1 MGPAAGNLHDLND
14 PEAREIR
21 ACLEKILSCP
31 LFAQAE
37 RQQKFLSYV
46 VEQTLAGQ
54 GNRLK
59 GYSIGAE
66 VFDRDSDFDP
76 QVNAI
81 VRVEASRL
89 RAKLREYYDGEG
101 RDDAVRIDL
110 PKGGYAPKFSFQSRT
125 ASEKPR
131 SALAAHVAKLAPAI
145 SVPADMPSLA
155 VLPFENLGND
165 PEQEYFADGIT
176 EDLITAMSK
185 LSGLLVISRHSVFA
199 FKGVA
204 KDAREIAAELGV
216 RYLLEGS
223 VRRAGNRVRI
233 TAQLVE
239 AETGTQ
245 IWAESYDRD
254 LEDIFAV
261 QDDVTRNIVET
272 LKVNLGDLDSGSLVH
287 AGTTSIEA
295 HDFLL
300 RGLER
305 HWEYTPESVRAAEDY
320 FAKAAECD
328 PNYAAAH
335 AWLARTN
342 IYRYATC
349 GAGRESLEVADRHA
363 RAAMA
368 LGPRLP
374 QSYSIFGWV
383 QLWRGNAVEALGA
396 ARRAVAMDPNSA
408 DAYLFLS
415 IILSSAN
422 RAEEGLQMI
431 QKAMRL
437 NPQPN
442 AFYLFALMH
451 AYFTLGRY
459 EDAIEAGLAGKE
471 LRLHFMPTRE
481 YLALSYLGLGRMDEA
496 EAERDEILE
505 EYRTG
510 GAGVRTIFLDKRLGD
525 HFREMRRTLGIPV
538 ICDEE
543 R

>member
-1 MGPAAGNLHDLND
+1 MGPAAGNLGDLKD
-14 PEAREIR
+14 PEAGKIR
-21 ACLEKILSCP
+21 ACLAKILSCP

-46 VEQTLAGQ
+46 VEQTLAGR
-54 GNRLK
+54 GDRLK

-66 VFDRDSDFDP
+66 VFERSDDFDP

-89 RAKLREYYDGEG
+89 RAKLREYYDSEG
-101 RDDAVRIDL
+101 RGDAVRIDL
-110 PKGGYAPKFSFQSRT
+110 PKGGYVPQFRFQS
-125 ASEKPR
+125 EWPEPG
-131 SALAAHVAKLAPAI
+131 SALAAHVAKLTPVI
-145 SVPADMPSLA
+145 SVPADQPSLA
-155 VLPFENLGND
+155 VLPFENLGSD
-165 PEQEYFADGIT
+165 PEQDYFADGIT
-176 EDLITAMSK
+176 EDLITALSK
-185 LSGLLVISRHSVFA
+185 LSGLLVISRHSVFS

-239 AETGTQ
+239 AETGVQ
-245 IWAESYDRD
+245 AWADSYDRD

-261 QDDVTRNIVET
+261 QDDVTRRIVET
-272 LKVNLGDLDSGSLVH
+272 LEVNLGELDSSSLVH
-287 AGTTSIEA
+287 AGTTSMEA

-305 HWEYTPESVRAAEDY
+305 HWEYTPDSIQAAEGY
-320 FAKAAECD
+320 FAKAIERD
-328 PNYAAAH
+328 PDYAAAH
-335 AWLARTN
+335 AWLARTA

-349 GAGRESLEVADRHA
+349 GAGRESLELADRHA
-363 RAAMA
+363 RKAMT
-368 LGPRLP
+368 LGHRLP
-374 QSYSIFGWV
+374 LSYSIFGWV

-396 ARRAVAMDPNSA
+396 ARRAVAMDPNNA

-437 NPQPN
+437 NPQPS
-442 AFYLFALMH
+442 AFYLFALLH

-459 EDAIEAGLAGKE
+459 EEAIEAGLAGKE
-471 LRLHFMPTRE
+471 LRFHFIPTRE
-481 YLALSYLGLGRMDEA
+481 YLAISYFLLDRKDEA
-496 EAERDEILE
+496 EAERDEVLE

-510 GAGVRTIFLDKRLGD
+510 GAGVRTIYLDKHLVNR
-525 HFREMRRTLGIPV
+525 FREMRRALGLPV
-538 ICDEE
+538 ILDEE

>member
-1 MGPAAGNLHDLND
+1 MTPMTHTSRLFGEGEAG
-14 PEAREIR
+14 EIR
-21 ACLEKILSCP
+21 ACLAKILSCP

-54 GNRLK
+54 GDRLK
-59 GYSIGAE
+59 GYNIGAE
-66 VFDRDSDFDP
+66 VFERSDDFDP

-81 VRVEASRL
+81 VRVEALRL

-101 RDDAVRIDL
+101 HEDPVRIEL
-110 PKGGYAPKFSFQSRT
+110 PKGGYAPRFSFQTETGPS
-125 ASEKPR
+125 KLG

-145 SVPADMPSLA
+145 SVPADQPSLA
-155 VLPFENLGND
+155 VLPFENLGDD
-165 PEQEYFADGIT
+165 PEQEYFADGVT
-176 EDLITAMSK
+176 EDLITALSK
-185 LSGLLVISRHSVFA
+185 LSGLLVIARHSVFTY
-199 FKGVA
+199 KGVA
-204 KDAREIAAELGV
+204 KDARKIGAELGV
-216 RYLLEGS
+216 RYLLEGT

-239 AETGTQ
+239 AADGTQ
-245 IWAESYDRD
+245 IWADRYDRD

-261 QDDVTRNIVET
+261 QDDVTRRIVET
-272 LKVNLGDLDSGSLVH
+272 LKVNLGELDSGSLVH

-295 HDFLL
+295 HDLLL

-305 HWEYTPESVRAAEDY
+305 HWEYTPESVKIAEGY
-320 FAKAAECD
+320 FAKAIERD

-335 AWLARTN
+335 CWLARAN

-349 GAGRESLEVADRHA
+349 GAGRESLEVADRHSRKA
-363 RAAMA
+363 VA

-374 QSYSIFGWV
+374 ESYSIFGWV

-396 ARRAVAMDPNSA
+396 ARRAVAMDPNNA

-415 IILSSAN
+415 IILSSVD
-422 RAEEGLQMI
+422 RAEEGLQII

-437 NPQPN
+437 NPQPS
-442 AFYLFALMH
+442 AFYLFALLH
-451 AYFTLGRY
+451 AYFTLERY
-459 EDAIEAGLAGKE
+459 EETIEVALAGKE
-471 LRLHFMPTRE
+471 LRLHFIPTRE
-481 YLALSYLGLGRMDEA
+481 YLALSYFCLGRMEEA
-496 EAERDEILE
+496 VAERDEILK

-510 GAGVRTIFLDKRLGD
+510 GAGVRTIYLDKRLVD
-525 HFREMRRTLGIPV
+525 RFREMRRSLGLPV
-538 ICDEE
+538 IFDEE